1 MAFFTTL
8 TLSSLSSMFKFA
20 ISLRSSSL
28 SRLLE
33 KQNMEKKN
41 MSKAQNN
48 RSLTAIQKHPPCFL
62 DKADDKLSYFDGFVR
77 LKGDYLLKGEEEEK
91 KKASLHNGIM
101 I

>member
-1 MAFFTTL
+1 
-8 TLSSLSSMFKFA
+8 
-20 ISLRSSSL
+20 
-28 SRLLE
+28 
-33 KQNMEKKN
+33 

-62 DKADDKLSYFDGFVR
+62 DKADDNLSYFDGFVR